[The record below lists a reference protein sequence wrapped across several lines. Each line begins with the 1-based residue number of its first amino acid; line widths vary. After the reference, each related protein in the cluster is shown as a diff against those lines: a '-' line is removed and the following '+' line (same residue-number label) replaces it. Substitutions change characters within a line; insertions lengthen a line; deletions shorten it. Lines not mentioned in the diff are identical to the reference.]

1 MAEDQPS
8 LLIRHKGGSWQSP
21 EIEAYENEEMLKH
34 LLRES
39 PQLLPMSTEGS
50 VFVEELAVPQI
61 GFVDL
66 AGVDSDGAITLVE
79 CKLGKNP
86 EIRRS
91 IVGQIFAY
99 AAGLWQ
105 MEYEDFDS
113 TFTAALG
120 EPSLADAVRVRL
132 PEHKVEGW
140 REDAFRSALSDNLSA
155 GRFTLIIAVDRI
167 TDELKRIVP
176 YINTHTIPE
185 VRFIALEVGYVKDG
199 DVEIIRPLTYGQE
212 SVAEKQRAGR
222 SDQEQVNEV
231 FRAIHRIA
239 QESGAFSRVLNPPT
253 NRAYYTVERTHQAV
267 QYEPSFSWD
276 KLQSEVVLNHTQP
289 AVNARLFEL
298 LKARAESIQGSV
310 NGEIVWNFQDGRKLQ
325 RLQVLRTI
333 DRPNIANEVED
344 LAIWAVQRLIELRR
358 AVEPGLDAEIAQAVT
373 RAQEAAQFLW

>member
-1 MAEDQPS
+1 MGEDQPA
-8 LLIRHKGGSWQSP
+8 LLIRHKGGLWQSP
-21 EIEAYENEEMLKH
+21 EIEAYENEEMLKR

-50 VFVEELAVPQI
+50 VFVEELTVQQI

-66 AGVDSDGAITLVE
+66 AGVDPDGAITLVE

-105 MEYEDFDS
+105 MAYEDFDGA
-113 TFTAALG
+113 FTAAALG
-120 EPSLADAVRVRL
+120 EPSLADAVRARL
-132 PEHKVEGW
+132 PEHKALEW
-140 REDAFRSALSDNLSA
+140 REEAFRSALSDNLAS

-185 VRFIALEVGYVKDG
+185 VQFIALEVGYVKDG

-212 SVAEKQRAGR
+212 SVAEKQRAVR

-231 FRAIHRIA
+231 FRAIHRLA
-239 QESGAFSRVLNPPT
+239 QESGAFGRVLNPPT

-276 KLQSEVVLNHTQP
+276 KLQCDVVLNHPQP

-298 LKARAESIQGSV
+298 LKARADSIQGSV

-325 RLQVLRTI
+325 RLQVFRNI
-333 DRPNIANEVED
+333 DRPNIANAVEE
-344 LAIWAVQRLIELRR
+344 LATWAVQRLITQGHR
-358 AVEPGLDAEIAQAVT
+358 ARSG
-373 RAQEAAQFLW
+373 R